1 MTAPAGG
8 PRPYDGLFD
17 TEELAALEKITPGS
31 ADFVLGMIKVDMQ
44 WQAARQDRLDKF
56 DYNGRRFS
64 IIATAI
70 IVLGI
75 AGMAT
80 VVISGGHDWAGS
92 VLAGA
97 DLVALANVLVN
108 AWRRS

>member
-1 MTAPAGG
+1 MTASGG
-8 PRPYDGLFD
+8 EGRPYDGLFD
-17 TEELAALEKITPGS
+17 TEELAALEKTSPGS

-44 WQAARQDRLDKF
+44 WQAARQDRLDRF
-56 DYNGRRFS
+56 EYSGRRFS
-64 IIATAI
+64 IIVTAV

-75 AGMAT
+75 AVMAT
-80 VVISGGHDWAGS
+80 WVINNGHDWAGS

-108 AWRRS
+108 AWRRN